1 MTGKPSTPPN
11 GYLALVLHAHLPYV
25 RNPDHEKFLEEN
37 WFFEAMTETYLP
49 LLRIL
54 EGLIRDGVHFRLTMS
69 LTPTLVSMFDDEL
82 LQERFQRRL
91 EELIELAEKEVARHR
106 YDPVKKE
113 VAQFYRDR
121 FLCQREYY
129 LRGCGRDVATAFGR
143 LQEKGFVEIVACPA
157 THGYLPLLR
166 HEPSAVR
173 AQVTVAMEHYRKRF
187 GRDSQGMWLPE
198 CAYYPG
204 LDEVLAAAGIRYFF
218 LETHGVL
225 EGSTRAHYGVHAPI
239 ACPSGVAAFG
249 RDPECAKQVWSKEE
263 GFPAHPD
270 YREFHRDVG
279 FELPLDYIG
288 RYIGPDGIRIQT
300 GLKYHRVTG
309 RTECK
314 DPYIRA
320 HAVQRASEHAGQFLQ
335 WRERQAEWLR
345 DRMDR
350 PPVMVAL
357 YDAELF
363 GHWWF
368 EGPEWLNFLLRK
380 MDSEKSSVVS
390 LTPSE
395 YLAQHPEAQV
405 SVPSASSWGSKGY
418 NEVWLNSSNDW
429 IYPLLH
435 RASGTM
441 SRAAFRHRGVHGVPR
456 RVLNQAARELLLAQ
470 ASDWPFILKA
480 GTATEYA
487 TQRVHEHLENFDALL
502 QSLDAGAGNGE
513 AHLRKLERHNNI
525 FPDIDFEVFDE
536 ERVRPDFA
544 IPRSPEHVAFL
555 AAEAVPYVKVGGLAD
570 VAGALPAAL
579 AELGVQVTLVL
590 PAYGAVD
597 RKKHG
602 VRLLAGGLHTAVG
615 SRSVPFQLLEADSP
629 APGVRV
635 ILVDHPGY
643 FGRDGV
649 YVDPSDGKEYPD
661 TAERFVFFTRAALE
675 GLRHLGQA
683 VDIIHCH
690 DHQTALAP
698 AYLRLHLQKDPV
710 LGLAASTY
718 TLHNLGYQGVYAPE
732 VLELAGFSPDLF
744 RPGSPFEHAG
754 RANFMK
760 IGVHFAE
767 KVNTVSQGY
776 AHETCEDPS
785 IAAGLGEVLRARGG
799 DFVGILNGIDTE
811 VWNPASDAFLPAPY
825 DVDDLSG
832 KRQAKEKLFEKAGLD
847 LDRIQDPL
855 VGMITRLVDQK
866 GLDLIHSSLDQL
878 LATGIQLV
886 VLGTGLPQY
895 EEFFRAASERY
906 PGRVAAFLKFDNSL
920 AHLIEAGADIF
931 LMPSLYEP
939 CGLNQMYSLR
949 YGTVPVVR
957 LTGGLADTVT
967 DSDSSPEDGNGFGF
981 RDYRA
986 EVLVDAVGRA
996 VGAFRDPERWQRIV
1010 RSGMTRNYSWGESA
1024 AKYLHLYRAALA
1036 ARV

>member
-25 RNPDHEKFLEEN
+25 RNPDHERFLEEN

-49 LLRIL
+49 LLRML
-54 EGLIRDGVHFRLTMS
+54 EGLVRDGVDFRLAMS

-82 LQERFQRRL
+82 LRERFQRRL
-91 EELIELAEKEVARHR
+91 EELIELSEKEVVRHR
-106 YDPVKKE
+106 YDPAGTE

-121 FLCQREYY
+121 FVRLREYY
-129 LRGCGRDVATAFGR
+129 LRGCGRDVAGAFGR
-143 LQEKGFVEIVACPA
+143 LQEKGFVEIVVCPA

-187 GRDSQGMWLPE
+187 GRDPQGMWLPE

-204 LDEVLAAAGIRYFF
+204 LDEVLADAGIRYFF
-218 LETHGVL
+218 LETHGIL
-225 EGSTRAHYGVHAPI
+225 EGSTRARYGVHAPI

-249 RDPECAKQVWSKEE
+249 RDPECARQVWSQEE

-279 FELPLDYIG
+279 FEMPLDYIG

-309 RTECK
+309 RTERK
-314 DPYIRA
+314 EPYVRA
-320 HAVQRASEHAGQFLQ
+320 HAVQRAAEHAGQFLQ
-335 WRERQAEWLR
+335 WRQRQAEWLSA
-345 DRMDR
+345 RMDR

-368 EGPEWLNFLLRK
+368 EGPEWINFLLRK
-380 MDSEKSSVVS
+380 MAFDQDSVVS
-390 LTPSE
+390 ITPSE
-395 YLAQHPEAQV
+395 YLAQHPEAQA

-441 SRAAFRHRGVHGVPR
+441 ARAAFRNRGARGVPR

-470 ASDWPFILKA
+470 ASDWPFILKS
-480 GTATEYA
+480 GTSTEYA
-487 TQRVHEHLENFDALL
+487 AQRVHEHLENFDALL
-502 QSLDAGAGNGE
+502 QSLVDGEAE
-513 AHLRKLERHNNI
+513 AHLQELERHNNI

-536 ERVRPDFA
+536 ERARPGFA

-555 AAEAVPYVKVGGLAD
+555 TAEAVPYVKVGGLAD

-579 AELGVQVTLVL
+579 AELGVRVTLVL
-590 PAYGAVD
+590 PAYDAVD
-597 RKKHG
+597 RRKHG
-602 VRLLAGGLHTAVG
+602 VRRLGGALRTTVG
-615 SRSVPFQLLEADSP
+615 SRSIPFELLEADSP

-635 ILVDHPGY
+635 ILIDHAGY

-649 YVDPSDGKEYPD
+649 YVDPTDGKEYPD

-675 GLRHLGQA
+675 GLRQLGGS
-683 VDIIHCH
+683 VDILHCH

-710 LGLAASTY
+710 LGLAASVY
-718 TLHNLGYQGVYAPE
+718 TLHNLGYQGAYAPE
-732 VLELAGFSPDLF
+732 VLELAGFGPELF

-754 RANFMK
+754 SVNFMK
-760 IGVHFAE
+760 IGVHFSE

-776 AHETCEDPS
+776 ASETCEDPS
-785 IAAGLGEVLRARGG
+785 IAAGLGEVLRARGA

-811 VWNPASDAFLPAPY
+811 VWNPASDAYLPVPY

-832 KRQAKEKLFEKAGLD
+832 KRQAKEKLFEAAGLD
-847 LDRIQDPL
+847 PARIQDPL

-866 GLDLIHSSLDQL
+866 GLDLIHSSLEKL
-878 LATGIQLV
+878 LAAGIQLV
-886 VLGTGLPQY
+886 VLGTGLPRY
-895 EEFFRAASERY
+895 EEFLRAASERY
-906 PGRVAAFLKFDNSL
+906 PGRVAALLKFDNAM

-981 RDYRA
+981 HDYRA
-986 EVLVDAVGRA
+986 EVLVDAVERA
-996 VGAFRDPERWQRIV
+996 VRAFKDPDRWQRII

-1024 AKYLHLYRAALA
+1024 AKYLDLYRDALA